1 MFYDDEYYAMEN
13 ELYHTNRELDDLKQ
27 KLRALDNLSRM
38 YILDDDMGD
47 EFYMLNRD
55 IIEIE
60 REIDVLES
68 LKDYLSD
75 ELYFFDEGYR
85 YAF

>member
-47 EFYMLNRD
+47 EFYM
-55 IIEIE
+55 
-60 REIDVLES
+60 
-68 LKDYLSD
+68 
-75 ELYFFDEGYR
+75 
-85 YAF
+85 